1 MLSFLVI
8 SPYWMRY
15 PEEHFSMANANF
27 SSCDANK
34 TLWKP
39 TSFLTAKANDQ
50 FEESGAPKLL
60 SGSVRV
66 DGYNRHLD
74 ILYDAK
80 ILVSR

>member
-1 MLSFLVI
+1 MPAYQVALCEDEPMDRDQLAGLCREV
-8 SPYWMRY
+8 
-15 PEEHFSMANANF
+15 F
-27 SSCDANK
+27 SS
-34 TLWKP
+34 
-39 TSFLTAKANDQ
+39 LTAKANDQ

>member
-1 MLSFLVI
+1 
-8 SPYWMRY
+8 
-15 PEEHFSMANANF
+15 
-27 SSCDANK
+27 
-34 TLWKP
+34 
-39 TSFLTAKANDQ
+39 
-50 FEESGAPKLL
+50 L

>member
-39 TSFLTAKANDQ
+39 TSFLNDT
-50 FEESGAPKLL
+50 
-60 SGSVRV
+60 
-66 DGYNRHLD
+66 
-74 ILYDAK
+74 I
-80 ILVSR
+80 

>member
-39 TSFLTAKANDQ
+39 TSFLKDTIR
-50 FEESGAPKLL
+50 F
-60 SGSVRV
+60 
-66 DGYNRHLD
+66 
-74 ILYDAK
+74 
-80 ILVSR
+80 VSSIQTG